1 MGLHEPVGDGS
12 SPAGFMR
19 IKRMQFLYWAAECG
33 PAGGKG
39 GIVNK
44 L

>member
-1 MGLHEPVGDGS
+1 MGLHEPAGDGS
-12 SPAGFMR
+12 SPAGFMQN
-19 IKRMQFLYWAAECG
+19 KRMQFLYWAAKMR
-33 PAGGKG
+33 PGGRER